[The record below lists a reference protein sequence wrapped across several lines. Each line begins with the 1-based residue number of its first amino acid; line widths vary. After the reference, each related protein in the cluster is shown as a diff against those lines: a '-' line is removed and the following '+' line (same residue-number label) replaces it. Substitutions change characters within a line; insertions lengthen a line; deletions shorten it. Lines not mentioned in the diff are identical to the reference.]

1 MTHLTTPLMTPSP
14 VNRRGVLAGMA
25 ALALVPSHAFAL
37 TTAEASTLVNRVVND
52 INSSISS
59 GRTGNALYRDFEA
72 IFQRYGDTAVIARS
86 VLGPDWR
93 TINDAQRRNFTSVF
107 QSYMARKYGRRFRE
121 FQGGR
126 IEVARAAEVNRYVE
140 VSAQAIFP
148 GRSPIAMTFLIASR
162 GGTDRFFDIRIEG
175 ISLARTERDEIGAM
189 LDQRRGDID
198 QVIAHLQTL

>member
-1 MTHLTTPLMTPSP
+1 M
-14 VNRRGVLAGMA
+14 
-25 ALALVPSHAFAL
+25 
-37 TTAEASTLVNRVVND
+37 
-52 INSSISS
+52 
-59 GRTGNALYRDFEA
+59 
-72 IFQRYGDTAVIARS
+72 IARS
-86 VLGPDWR
+86 VLGADWR
-93 TINDAQRRNFTSVF
+93 TISDAQRRNFTAVF

-140 VSAQAIFP
+140 VNASAILP
-148 GRSPIAMTFLIASR
+148 GRSPIGMTFLIASR

-175 ISLARTERDEIGAM
+175 VSLARTERDEIGAM

>member
-1 MTHLTTPLMTPSP
+1 MTHLTTRLMTPSP
-14 VNRRGVLAGMA
+14 VNRRAVLAGIG
-25 ALALVPSHAFAL
+25 ALALMPRQALAL
-37 TTAEASTLVNRVVND
+37 TTAEASALVNRVVND

-59 GRTGNALYRDFEA
+59 GRTGAALYRDFES
-72 IFQRYGDTAVIARS
+72 IFSRYADTAVIARS
-86 VLGPDWR
+86 VLGADWR
-93 TINDAQRRNFTSVF
+93 TINDAQRRNFTAVF

-140 VSAQAIFP
+140 VNASAILP
-148 GRSPIAMTFLIASR
+148 GRSPIGMTFLIASR

-175 ISLARTERDEIGAM
+175 VSLARTERDEIGAM

>member
-1 MTHLTTPLMTPSP
+1 MTHLTTRSMTQSAP
-14 VNRRGVLAGMA
+14 NRRAVLAGIGA
-25 ALALVPSHAFAL
+25 VALVPAQAFAL
-37 TTAEASTLVNRVVND
+37 TTAEASALVNRVVND

-59 GRTGNALYRDFEA
+59 GRTGNALYRDFEN
-72 IFQRYGDTAVIARS
+72 IFARYADSAVIARS
-86 VLGPDWR
+86 VLGADWR

-126 IEVARAAEVNRYVE
+126 IEVNRAAEVNRYVE
-140 VSAQAIFP
+140 VNARAILP
-148 GRSPIAMTFLIASR
+148 GRSPISMTFLIASR